1 MHLTHDCF
9 PELLCK
15 ASFFA
20 LAQLC
25 VVVITCPGRT
35 GVVRCVAGEP
45 DIVIIGR
52 RTGFTGDGHAAEV
65 DSSTGT
71 GGDNILHCAR

>member
-1 MHLTHDCF
+1 MLEYRHHTIYLRHQDVY
-9 PELLCK
+9 K
-15 ASFFA
+15 R
-20 LAQLC
+20 Q
-25 VVVITCPGRT
+25 
-35 GVVRCVAGEP
+35 VRCVAGEP

-52 RTGFTGDGHAAEV
+52 RTGFTGDGHTAEV